1 MRRSEGL
8 TVLFPI
14 FSCDLQRISVFP
26 ARQLQQDDLKI
37 GVFFGGTSTDFC
49 LKEKKKS
56 FLASAAFV
64 LIFISLF
71 HSVTPQGII
80 LLALPRCSRRHG
92 SSSHILHPHAVS

>member
-14 FSCDLQRISVFP
+14 FSCDLQRISVSP
-26 ARQLQQDDLKI
+26 AQQLQQGDLKI
-37 GVFFGGTSTDFC
+37 GVFFGGTSTNFC
-49 LKEKKKS
+49 LKGKKS

-80 LLALPRCSRRHG
+80 LLALPRCSRRDG